1 MRALQSRRVVIDGD
15 VRPARVLID
24 GGTIVD
30 VVAPDLPPSGDTE
43 FVDVGDAVVMPGL
56 VDAHVHINEPG
67 RTEWEGFTTATRA
80 AAAGGVTTIVD
91 MPLNCVPVT
100 TTAEALRIKLEA
112 CSPQLWVDAGFW
124 GGVVPGNADG
134 LADLAKAGALG
145 CKAFMVDSGIPE
157 FEWSRREDLELAM
170 PRLREAGLPLLA
182 HAELDLGAVDLGD
195 ADPTAYSSYLRS
207 RPKSW
212 EDAAIA
218 LLIELCERTG
228 CSAHVVHLSSAD
240 SIAQIREARAR
251 GVRLTVET
259 CAHYLCLKAE
269 EVPDAH
275 THYKCA
281 PPIREDENRHRLW
294 DALREGVIDF
304 IVTDHSPCTPHLKVP
319 ERGDF
324 HDAWGGIASLQLGLP
339 VVWTEARGRGVELP
353 QLSQWLS
360 AAPASFAGL
369 HKRKGA
375 IETGRDAD
383 FVIWSPDEEWTVES
397 GDLHFRHKVSPYVG
411 KTLHGKVLATW
422 LRGAPVFA
430 SGEFIGVPTGRPLLG
445 RDDA

>member
-1 MRALQSRRVVIDGD
+1 MQALQSRRVVIGD
-15 VRPARVLID
+15 EVRPARVLFDD
-24 GGTIVD
+24 GRIVD
-30 VVAPDLPPSGDTE
+30 VVDADAPAGEGTQVEDA
-43 FVDVGDAVVMPGL
+43 GDAVVMPGL
-56 VDAHVHINEPG
+56 VDAHVHVNEPG
-67 RTEWEGFTTATRA
+67 RTEWEGFATATRA

-100 TTAEALRIKLEA
+100 TSAEALRIKLEA
-112 CSPQLWVDAGFW
+112 CTPQLWVDAGFW
-124 GGVVPGNADG
+124 GGVVPGNADALAG
-134 LADLAKAGALG
+134 LAEAGALG

-157 FEWSRREDLELAM
+157 FEWSRREDLEAAM
-170 PRLREAGLPLLA
+170 PRLRDAGLPLLA
-182 HAELDLGAVDLGD
+182 HAELDLGAPPLGD
-195 ADPTAYSSYLRS
+195 ADPRTYASYLHS

-218 LLIELCERTG
+218 LLIELCESTG

-240 SIAQIREARAR
+240 SIPQIQAARAR

-281 PPIREDENRHRLW
+281 PPIREDENRLCLW
-294 DALREGVIDF
+294 EALHDGVIDF

-324 HDAWGGIASLQLGLP
+324 QDAWGGIASLQLGLP
-339 VVWTEARGRGVELP
+339 VVWSEARGRGVELP
-353 QLSQWLS
+353 QLSRWLS
-360 AAPASFAGL
+360 AAPAKFAGL
-369 HKRKGA
+369 HGRKGV
-375 IETGRDAD
+375 IEPGRDAD
-383 FVIWSPDEEWTVES
+383 FVVWDPDERWTVTS
-397 GDLHFRHKVSPYVG
+397 ADLHFRHKVSPYVG
-411 KTLHGKVLATW
+411 KTLHGRVQATW
-422 LRGAPVFA
+422 LRGVQVFA
-430 SGEFIGVPTGRPLLG
+430 SGEFLGDPSGRPLLG